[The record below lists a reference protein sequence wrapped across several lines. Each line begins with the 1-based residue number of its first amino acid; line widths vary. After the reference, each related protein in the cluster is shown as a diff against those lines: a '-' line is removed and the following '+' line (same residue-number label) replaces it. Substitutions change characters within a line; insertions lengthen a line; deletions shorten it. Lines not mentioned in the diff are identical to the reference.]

1 MAAVEAGA
9 DMIEIGNFDGLYEQN
24 ILFSADDI
32 VSLTKETRRL
42 LPETPL
48 SVTIPHSLPL
58 DEQIA
63 LAMRLE
69 ACGADVLQTEGKLSA
84 NAASMGVQQLLE
96 VAAPTLASAYALSRA
111 VSIPVMCAS
120 GLTDVTAPLALAM
133 GARGVG
139 IGSMVNKLSSLN
151 QMVLATSS
159 IAAALGR
166 SSQQKPQEGVEM
178 KSQEVLSSS
187 SAAVAQSL

>member
-1 MAAVEAGA
+1 
-9 DMIEIGNFDGLYEQN
+9 MIEIGNFDGLYEQN

-159 IAAALGR
+159 ITAALGR
-166 SSQQKPQEGVEM
+166 SSQQKPQEGMEM

>member
-159 IAAALGR
+159 ITAALGR
-166 SSQQKPQEGVEM
+166 SSQQKPQEGMEM